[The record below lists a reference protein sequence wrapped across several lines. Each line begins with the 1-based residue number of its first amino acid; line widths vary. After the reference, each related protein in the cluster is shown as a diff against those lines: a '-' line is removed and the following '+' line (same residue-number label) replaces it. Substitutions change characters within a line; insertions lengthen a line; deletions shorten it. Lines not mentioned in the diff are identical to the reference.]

1 MRFASAGLM
10 SVLKPPQRLAVSRPG
25 HVSVA
30 AAIFWILRVSAA
42 MNFIFHGFWGVLG
55 RESWLRFFAFAGIG
69 EEAAYPLMALIG
81 AVEIA
86 AGLVVL
92 FMPVR
97 FMPARAALL
106 FMVIW
111 GLWTAE
117 LRPLTGSPWWYFLE
131 SAGYYGPPLAL
142 LLWVGWGNSI
152 KDWFRGVAAPAL
164 TQDKVEI
171 IKWTLRLS
179 IGAYLITHGAYGAIE
194 GKLFLIGHF
203 ASVGLPGPLTDPETF
218 LFATG
223 VFEMALGALVLISPM
238 RPILV
243 FVLVW
248 KVFTELLFVTSG
260 LPAIEHAQA
269 FHMLSTLER
278 FGMFGAPAGLFI
290 LMAYRANPD
299 RAETSPAFSG
309 ATAVSGR

>member
-1 MRFASAGLM
+1 MTFAPGGLT
-10 SVLKPPQRLAVSRPG
+10 SVLKPPRTLAIARPG
-25 HVSVA
+25 DGSMA
-30 AAIFWILRVSAA
+30 TTIFWILRVSAA
-42 MNFIFHGFWGVLG
+42 TNFIFHGLWGVLG

-81 AVEIA
+81 IVEIA

-111 GLWTAE
+111 GVWTAE
-117 LRPLTGSPWWYFLE
+117 LRPLTGSAWWYFLE
-131 SAGYYGPPLAL
+131 TTAYYGPPLAL
-142 LLWVGWGNSI
+142 LLWVGWGKSI
-152 KDWFRGVAAPAL
+152 KDWFRGVTTPAL
-164 TQDKVEI
+164 TQNKIEI
-171 IKWTLRLS
+171 IKWTLRLT

-203 ASVGLPGPLTDPETF
+203 ASVGLPGPLTDPESF
-218 LFATG
+218 LFAIG

-238 RPILV
+238 WPILV
-243 FVLVW
+243 IVVVW

-269 FHMLSTLER
+269 FHMISTLER
-278 FGMFGAPAGLFI
+278 LECLARLPVC
-290 LMAYRANPD
+290 
-299 RAETSPAFSG
+299 FS
-309 ATAVSGR
+309 

>member
-1 MRFASAGLM
+1 MAT
-10 SVLKPPQRLAVSRPG
+10 
-25 HVSVA
+25 
-30 AAIFWILRVSAA
+30 AIFWVLRVSAA

-81 AVEIA
+81 VVEIA

-92 FMPVR
+92 FMPLR

-117 LRPLTGSPWWYFLE
+117 LRPLTGSAWWYFLE

-152 KDWFRGVAAPAL
+152 KDWFTGVATPAL
-164 TQDKVEI
+164 SQDKVEI

-223 VFEMALGALVLISPM
+223 VFEMALGALVLASPM

-260 LPAIEHAQA
+260 LPTIEHDSA

-278 FGMFGAPAGLFI
+278 FGMYGAPAE
-290 LMAYRANPD
+290 AR
-299 RAETSPAFSG
+299 
-309 ATAVSGR
+309 

>member
-1 MRFASAGLM
+1 MRYSSAGLI
-10 SVLKPPQRLAVSRPG
+10 SVLKSPRLFAIARPG
-25 HVSVA
+25 NVSVA
-30 AAIFWILRVSAA
+30 TAIFWILRVSAA
-42 MNFIFHGFWGVLG
+42 TNFIFHGIWGVLG

-81 AVEIA
+81 VVEIV

-111 GLWTAE
+111 GVWTAG
-117 LRPLTGSPWWYFLE
+117 LKPLTGSAWWYFLE
-131 SAGYYGPPLAL
+131 STGYYGPPLAL
-142 LLWVGWGNSI
+142 LLWVGWGNSV
-152 KDWFRGVAAPAL
+152 KDWFRGVATTAL
-164 TQDKVEI
+164 AQDKVEI
-171 IKWTLRLS
+171 VKWTLRLT

-203 ASVGLPGPLTDPETF
+203 ESVGLPGPLTDPETF
-218 LFATG
+218 LFGIG
-223 VFEMALGALVLISPM
+223 VFEMALGAMVLISPM
-238 RPILV
+238 WPILA

-269 FHMLSTLER
+269 FHIISTLER
-278 FGMFGAPAGLFI
+278 FGMFGAPAGLF
-290 LMAYRANPD
+290 LLTKYSASPD
-299 RAETSPAFSG
+299 RAETAPTLSG